1 MYCLVF
7 RADVLVSFSDQH
19 GLGLALEVDVGLA
32 AGPSPTLRSAWYK
45 DSTPVAMAQRNFAR
59 SRISYGISLL
69 VRCPP
74 RLLILPPACQ
84 GILTLQW
91 VTFGDLAVDGDSGK

>member
-19 GLGLALEVDVGLA
+19 GLGLALEDDVGLA
-32 AGPSPTLRSAWYK
+32 AGPRRPCSLRGTRTARRCHGVAEVFSQPDQPWY
-45 DSTPVAMAQRNFAR
+45 FLAR
-59 SRISYGISLL
+59 SVS
-69 VRCPP
+69 P
-74 RLLILPPACQ
+74 RLLILPPAGQ

-91 VTFGDLAVDGDSGK
+91 VTFGDLAVDADSGK

>member
-32 AGPSPTLRSAWYK
+32 AGPLRPCGLRGTRTAHRWPWCSGSFLAAGSAMVFPCSFGVPSPA
-45 DSTPVAMAQRNFAR
+45 D
-59 SRISYGISLL
+59 
-69 VRCPP
+69 
-74 RLLILPPACQ
+74 PASGVP
-84 GILTLQW
+84 GILTLHW
-91 VTFGDLAVDGDSGK
+91 VTFRDLAVDGDSGK

>member
-1 MYCLVF
+1 MYCLVL

-32 AGPSPTLRSAWYK
+32 AGSRRPCGLRGTGTAHRW
-45 DSTPVAMAQRNFAR
+45 PWR
-59 SRISYGISLL
+59 SGSLL
-69 VRCPP
+69 AAGSTMVFPCSFGVPP

-91 VTFGDLAVDGDSGK
+91 VTFWRFSSGRRFG

>member
-32 AGPSPTLRSAWYK
+32 AGPRRPCGSAWYK
-45 DSTPVAMAQRNFAR
+45 DSTPVAMAQRKLSRN
-59 SRISYGISLL
+59 RISHGISLL
-69 VRCPP
+69 VRCSP